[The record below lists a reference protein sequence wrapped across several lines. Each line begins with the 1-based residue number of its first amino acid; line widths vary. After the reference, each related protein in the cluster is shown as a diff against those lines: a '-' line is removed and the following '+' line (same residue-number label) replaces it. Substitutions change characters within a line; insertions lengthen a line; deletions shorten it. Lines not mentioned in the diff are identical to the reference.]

1 MCSLWKVLRT
11 ILHVVPQ
18 FAAHILLEKVSL
30 TGLEHVQLARM
41 AVQQW
46 TPVFTCLYLPSTKV
60 TSTFH
65 HGQLFDFLSF
75 LCHPFLNIN
84 SGD

>member
-30 TGLEHVQLARM
+30 TGLEYVQLARM
-41 AVQQW
+41 AVQQA
-46 TPVFTCLYLPSTKV
+46 PCIHLSLPPQ
-60 TSTFH
+60 H
-65 HGQLFDFLSF
+65 
-75 LCHPFLNIN
+75 
-84 SGD
+84 